1 MRIVIAEDQ
10 GMLRSAVSQ
19 LLALEEDIEIVG
31 EANNGEQALQLIQEK
46 NADIAVLDIE
56 MPLLSGLEAAEKL
69 REEGSECRVAI
80 VTTFARSGY
89 LQRAVKAGVMGYLL
103 KDTPVSELAEA
114 LRKIHA
120 GKRVFSPHLTF
131 SMMEEINPLT
141 KRESEILLHL
151 KKGDSV
157 KEISKTLYLSP
168 ATIRNYISEIIQKL
182 EARNRMDAVSIAE
195 NKGWLPE
202 EPFL

>member
-1 MRIVIAEDQ
+1 MRIFIAEDQ
-10 GMLRSAVSQ
+10 GMLRGAVSQ

-31 EANNGEQALQLIQEK
+31 EVDNGELALRLIQEK
-46 NADIAVLDIE
+46 TADIAVLDIE
-56 MPLLSGLEAAEKL
+56 MPLLSGLEVAERL
-69 REEGSECRVAI
+69 RAVGNECQIAI

-103 KDTPVSELAEA
+103 KDTPVSELAKA

-120 GKRVFSPHLTF
+120 GQRVFSPHLTF

-157 KEISKTLYLSP
+157 KDISKTLYLSP

-182 EARNRMDAVSIAE
+182 EARNRMDAVAIAE
-195 NKGWLPE
+195 NKGWLTE

>member
-10 GMLRSAVSQ
+10 GMLRGAVSQ

-31 EANNGEQALQLIQEK
+31 EADNGEQALRLIREK
-46 NADIAVLDIE
+46 AADLAVLDIE
-56 MPLLSGLEAAEKL
+56 MPLLSGLEVAETLKA
-69 REEGSECRVAI
+69 EGHECRIAI

-89 LQRAVKAGVMGYLL
+89 LQRAIKAGIMGYLL
-103 KDTPVSELAEA
+103 KDTPVSELAES
-114 LRKIHA
+114 LRKIEA
-120 GKRVFSPHLTF
+120 GHRVFSPHLTF

-141 KRESEILLHL
+141 DRESEILLHL

-157 KEISKTLYLSP
+157 KDISKTLYLSP

-195 NKGWLPE
+195 SKGWL
-202 EPFL
+202 